1 MFTKATLKS
10 PLCFIG
16 QRSIFVIPSKTPTLK
31 YHRTI
36 HKDLIKL
43 SRLNVENETL
53 VDFPQTVRAGYL
65 SKV

>member
-1 MFTKATLKS
+1 MAMFTKATLKS
-10 PLCFIG
+10 PLRFIG

-43 SRLNVENETL
+43 CKDST
-53 VDFPQTVRAGYL
+53 
-65 SKV
+65 SKMRH